1 MHIFNV
7 NQGDDGGDTTM
18 DKPQKALPVIG
29 STIMIQE
36 AKGNYFYRLFL
47 SWLLVELGL
56 RLLEAP
62 LAISDHV
69 L

>member
-29 STIMIQE
+29 KRKYHNDPGS
-36 AKGNYFYRLFL
+36 
-47 SWLLVELGL
+47 
-56 RLLEAP
+56 
-62 LAISDHV
+62 
-69 L
+69 